1 MQVPLMVLGAV
12 LAVTGP
18 QDSPGNGTA
27 EGSVGSVRL
36 SQCLVSL
43 IEEAHVPAQEAG
55 ILVELTAREGQQVA
69 AGERLARIDD
79 ARTVTA
85 QRVAGLKLKVAQEQ
99 AGNDINVRYAEAAA
113 HVAHAEYEQA
123 WRANQRTRGTI
134 TDAEIRRL
142 MLTER
147 RATLAIEQAALDL
160 RVAGLE
166 AKVHEAEVEAAAGEV
181 QRRQINSPL
190 DGIVVRLT
198 RHVGEWVQP
207 GDPVLHIVRMDRL
220 RIEGFLSAA
229 DARDRGG
236 RLIARGYAPADIDKR
251 PVTVTV
257 QLAGG
262 RRESFQGKVV
272 FVSPLV
278 QAGGEYRF
286 WAEVQNRKEGDHW
299 LLLPGSMAE
308 MTIHLQ

>member
-1 MQVPLMVLGAV
+1 MRIPLMVLGAA

-18 QDSPGNGTA
+18 QGRGAGNAA
-27 EGSVGSVRL
+27 EQSAGSVRL
-36 SQCLVSL
+36 PNCLVSL

-55 ILVELTAREGQQVA
+55 ILVELAAREGQQVA
-69 AGERLARIDD
+69 AGQRLGRIDD

-85 QRVAGLKLKVAQEQ
+85 QKVAGLKLKVAQEQ
-99 AGNDINVRYAEAAA
+99 AGNNVNVRYAEAAA
-113 HVAHAEYEQA
+113 NVAHAEYDQA
-123 WRANQRTRGTI
+123 WRANQRTPGTV
-134 TDAEIRRL
+134 TDAELRRL
-142 MLTER
+142 MLSER

-181 QRRQINSPL
+181 QRRQVSSPL
-190 DGIVVRLT
+190 DGIVVRVN
-198 RHVGEWVQP
+198 RHLGEWVQP
-207 GDPVLHIVRMDRL
+207 GDPVVHVVRMDRL

-229 DARDRGG
+229 DTLDRDG
-236 RLIARGYAPADIDKR
+236 RVTARGYAPADVAGR
-251 PVTVTV
+251 SVTVPV
-257 QLAGG
+257 ELAAG

-286 WAEVQNRKEGDHW
+286 WAEVDNRKQGDHW

>member
-1 MQVPLMVLGAV
+1 MRIPWMVLGAV

-18 QDSPGNGTA
+18 QGRGADNAVEQSAN
-27 EGSVGSVRL
+27 SVRL
-36 SQCLVSL
+36 SNCLVSL
-43 IEEAHVPAQEAG
+43 IEQAQVPAQEAG
-55 ILVELTAREGQQVA
+55 ILIELAAREGQQVA
-69 AGERLARIDD
+69 AGERLGRIEDT
-79 ARTVTA
+79 RTLTA
-85 QRVAGLKLKVAQEQ
+85 QKVADLKLKVAQEQ
-99 AGNDINVRYAEAAA
+99 AGNNVNVRYAQAAA
-113 HVAHAEYEQA
+113 NVAHSEYEQA
-123 WRANQRTRGTI
+123 WRANQRTRGTV
-134 TDAEIRRL
+134 TEAELRRL

-181 QRRQINSPL
+181 QRRQISSPL
-190 DGIVVRLT
+190 DGMVVRVS
-198 RHVGEWVQP
+198 RHLGEWVQP
-207 GDPVLHIVRMDRL
+207 GDPVVHVVRMDRL

-229 DARDRGG
+229 DTLDRDG
-236 RLIARGYAPADIDKR
+236 RVTARGYAPADVDAR
-251 PVTVTV
+251 PVIVTV
-257 QLAGG
+257 GLAGG

-286 WAEVQNRKEGDHW
+286 WAEVDNRKQGKHW
-299 LLLPGSMAE
+299 LLLPGSMAG